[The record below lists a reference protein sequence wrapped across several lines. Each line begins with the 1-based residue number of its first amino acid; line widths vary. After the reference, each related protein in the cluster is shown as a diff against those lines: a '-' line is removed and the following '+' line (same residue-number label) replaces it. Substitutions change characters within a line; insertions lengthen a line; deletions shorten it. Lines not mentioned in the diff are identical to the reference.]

1 MLDSLYIGTVVGN
14 ADYAKDAT
22 NQYLGRVL
30 VKIPGL
36 TIIDKNSMSYK
47 TVGSNVG
54 GSLNQGVVKKVEE
67 FENIWAYVLAPI
79 AGESSIGKYNRTK
92 DASSLADGNDMGNF
106 DDNSR
111 YTTPPASQFTS
122 QMFDGFTNGPAG
134 NMTAGVNPY
143 GNCYVTE
150 NYSDSGKGLFSMP
163 GINSKV
169 LIGFIHGSRGLPIV
183 LGKINA
189 ESEIEQIHGVGAAYP
204 DYPGVFENTSTDTTT
219 PITKSTATF
228 TNR

>member
-1 MLDSLYIGTVVGN
+1 MSDSLYIGTVVSN
-14 ADYAKDAT
+14 ADYAKDA
-22 NQYLGRVL
+22 NNNYLGRVL

-47 TVGSNVG
+47 TVGSNLG
-54 GSLNQGVVKKVEE
+54 GSLNQGVIKKVEE

-79 AGESSIGKYNRTK
+79 AGESSVGKYNRTK

-106 DDNSR
+106 ENASK

-122 QMFDGFTNGPAG
+122 QMFDGHAQGPAA
-134 NMTAGVNPY
+134 NMSAGVNPY
-143 GNCYVTE
+143 GNCYITE
-150 NYSDSGKGLFSMP
+150 NYSDSGKGMFSIP
-163 GINSKV
+163 SVNSKV

-189 ESEIEQIHGVGAAYP
+189 GSEIEQLYGFGAAYP
-204 DYPGVFENTSTDTTT
+204 DYPGVFENTTTGSTT
-219 PITKSTATF
+219 PATKSTATF
-228 TNR
+228 TNK